1 MPLPLFA
8 LFVAAF
14 GVGTTEFVIMGL
26 LPEVAAD
33 LHVDI
38 PSAGLLITGYA
49 LGVVVGGPI
58 LAVLTSRLSRKS
70 ALLILMGM
78 FLFGNFLCAVA
89 PGYAFLMVARIVA
102 GFCHGAFFGIGA
114 VVAADLMPPGKRAS
128 AVATMFSGLT
138 VANILGVPGGT
149 AFGQAFGWRSTFLI
163 VVAIGLVATAAI
175 AWLVPSQ
182 AAPPRVRL
190 RGEFRVL
197 AKGQVLLA
205 MAMSALMSGSL
216 FAVYTYISP
225 ILRDVTGL
233 PASAT
238 TWVLLLFG
246 VGTTIGVLG
255 GGRLADWRLM
265 PSVIAIFAA
274 IVAVLV
280 LFYFTSPFPLAA
292 IATVFVWGAVHFAA
306 GAPLQIRVL
315 NAASD
320 APNLASTLNQSAF
333 NFGNAVG
340 AWLGAGALQFGLAY
354 RELTWLAA
362 AVAIVGL
369 VVAIVSYSLE
379 RRPLGRRLVTVN
391 IS

>member
-26 LPEVAAD
+26 LPEVASD

-58 LAVLTSRLSRKS
+58 LAILTGRLSRKS
-70 ALLILMGM
+70 ALLILMGV
-78 FLFGNFLCAVA
+78 FLLGNLLCAIA
-89 PGYAFLMVARIVA
+89 PGYAFLMTARVIS

-163 VVAIGLVATAAI
+163 VVAIGLIATAAI
-175 AWLVPSQ
+175 AWLVPRQ
-182 AAPPRVRL
+182 APPPKVRL
-190 RGEFRVL
+190 AGEFKVL

-216 FAVYTYISP
+216 FAVYTYIAP

-274 IVAVLV
+274 IVAVLA
-280 LFYFTSPFPLAA
+280 LFYFASPFPVAA

-306 GAPLQIRVL
+306 GAPLQIRVV
-315 NAASD
+315 NAASE

-333 NFGNAVG
+333 NLGNAVG
-340 AWLGAGALQFGLAY
+340 AWLGAGALQLGLAY

-362 AVAIVGL
+362 ALATVGL
-369 VVAIVSYSLE
+369 VVAVISYSYE
-379 RRPLGRRLVTVN
+379 RRPVGRRLAPAN